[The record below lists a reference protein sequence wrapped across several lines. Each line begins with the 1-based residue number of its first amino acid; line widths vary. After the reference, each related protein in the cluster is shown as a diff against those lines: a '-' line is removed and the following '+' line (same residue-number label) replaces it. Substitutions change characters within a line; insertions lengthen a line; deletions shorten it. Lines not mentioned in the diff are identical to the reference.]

1 MTWKWEHIRYRGDL
15 ADVKELFETF
25 RVEDY
30 LDTFEE
36 NRRRHDHGVREKLLS
51 QGIRLGERLS
61 PRIFRLYGEVCGAL
75 AIESDAEV
83 FCLPDPEINAFAI
96 LEVREEKTH
105 SLVGVT
111 SGALEGLEDDELKSI
126 LGHEMGHFLFGH
138 NRLNALL
145 TMDPQNPALTVL
157 PPFGE
162 SLFLR
167 WRKKAE
173 ISSDR
178 AGLIAC
184 GSFRASARSLLKATF
199 GLSEKNLNLDVEALV
214 AQIDEVKGSSELMES
229 VFASHPL
236 LPIRLKALELFGRTA
251 PAAECGC
258 LLEGA
263 ALELDAVEDEID
275 ALVALTRRHPTE
287 PLPEAVMNAV
297 ALGGALVMGADSEI
311 SDDEVKILVR
321 ILHGIFTDEPE
332 SVIVTDRAEIDRRL
346 PEAIEVIKREG
357 GEQDKAYL
365 MSRLTEIALADGAL
379 LEAEGQMLLKIAGML
394 DYPAKSA
401 YAIMVS
407 AAQAGGIQSD
417 VMLNRITAGLRSAFG
432 GRGEV
437 G

>member
-15 ADVKELFETF
+15 ADVQELYDTF

-30 LDTFEE
+30 LETFEE
-36 NRRRHDHGVREKLLS
+36 NRRRHDHGIREKLLS

-61 PRIFRLYGEVCGAL
+61 PRIFNLFGEVCTAL
-75 AIESDAEV
+75 DIESDAEV
-83 FCLPDPEINAFAI
+83 FCLPDQEVNAFAI
-96 LEVREEKTH
+96 LDVREEKTH
-105 SLVGVT
+105 SLIGVT
-111 SGALEGLEDDELKSI
+111 SGALETLEDAELKSI

-138 NRLNALL
+138 NRMNALL
-145 TMDPQNPALTVL
+145 TADPQNPSLTVL

-173 ISSDR
+173 VSSDR

-184 GSFRASARSLLKATF
+184 GDFRASARSLLKATF
-199 GLSEKNLNLDVEALV
+199 GLSEKNLNLDIEALV
-214 AQIDEVKGSSELMES
+214 AQIDEVKGSSEMMDS

-258 LLEGA
+258 RLEGET
-263 ALELDAVEDEID
+263 LGIPAVEDEID
-275 ALVALTRRHPTE
+275 ELVALTRRHPTQ

-311 SDDEVKILVR
+311 TDDEVKILVR

-332 SVIVTDRAEIDRRL
+332 AVIVTDRAEIEQRL
-346 PEAIEVIKREG
+346 PGILEVIKTEG
-357 GEQDKAYL
+357 GEQEKAYL
-365 MSRLTEIALADGAL
+365 LSRLTEIALADGAL
-379 LEAEGQMLLKIAGML
+379 LEAEGQMLLKIGGML
-394 DYPAKSA
+394 DYPADAA
-401 YAIMVS
+401 YGIMVS
-407 AAQAGGIQSD
+407 AAQAGGFQSD
-417 VMLNRITAGLRSAFG
+417 VMLNRITAGLRDAFG
-432 GRGEV
+432 GGT
-437 G
+437 GS